1 MILKLTIFNW
11 RFTFSCAPI
20 TKVIGVNST
29 LPNGNHIL
37 MWDFDD
43 TCLNNVIDALLSAQ
57 RVYELPTIYIVET
70 KKDKNFAA
78 YCLKE
83 TLWRKAIEILTFTKG
98 VDYNFIKY
106 GIYREHFTLRVS
118 PKCGRKPKLIY
129 KLFSDTPEDVKVK
142 DLKSWVQYE
151 TIPDNF
157 KQKKVELNVMG
168 SSTT

>member
-43 TCLNNVIDALLSAQ
+43 TGLNNVIDALLSAQ

-129 KLFSDTPEDVKVK
+129 KLFSDEPEDVKVK

-151 TIPDNF
+151 TLPDNF
-157 KQKKVELNVMG
+157 KQQKLELRVP
-168 SSTT
+168 